1 MTRRQHAT
9 SICFF
14 FPISVYTFAMSTLRV
29 PTLLKYYLNGQTEVT
44 VSGQTVAETLADLT
58 RQYPAIQP
66 HLFDSNGRVRRHIN
80 LFVNADNIRDLN
92 GLETAVKENDVVKI
106 LPSVTGG

>member
-1 MTRRQHAT
+1 M
-9 SICFF
+9 
-14 FPISVYTFAMSTLRV
+14 PTLRV
-29 PTLLKYYLNGQTEVT
+29 PALLKYYLNGQTQVT
-44 VSGQTVAETLADLT
+44 IQGQTVAETLADLT

-66 HLFDSNGRVRRHIN
+66 HLFDSGGKVRRHIN

-92 GLETAVKENDVVKI
+92 GLETAVAESDIVKI

>member
-1 MTRRQHAT
+1 M
-9 SICFF
+9 
-14 FPISVYTFAMSTLRV
+14 PTLRV

-44 VSGQTVAETLADLT
+44 VSGQTVAEALSELA

-66 HLFDSNGRVRRHIN
+66 HLFDSSGKARRHIN

-92 GLETAVKENDVVKI
+92 GLETAVRESDIVKI
-106 LPSVTGG
+106 LPAVTGG

>member
-1 MTRRQHAT
+1 M
-9 SICFF
+9 
-14 FPISVYTFAMSTLRV
+14 PTLRV

-58 RQYPAIQP
+58 LHYPAIQP
-66 HLFDSNGRVRRHIN
+66 HLFESSGKVRRHIN

-92 GLETAVKENDVVKI
+92 GLETVVGENDVVKI